1 MPEMGG
7 CEAVRLFRA
16 FEEKELAE
24 GKRSRRQLIIGMSAN
39 SVLNVSHEA
48 LGGWV
53 GSQEYSF
60 CRVFSVVDLQLHFFG
75 VFVVAISLRQR
86 HGLVLPKTISH

>member
-24 GKRSRRQLIIGMSAN
+24 GRRSRRQLIIGMSAN
-39 SVLNVSHEA
+39 SDTTVTQEA
-48 LGGWV
+48 LG
-53 GSQEYSF
+53 
-60 CRVFSVVDLQLHFFG
+60 RLM
-75 VFVVAISLRQR
+75 
-86 HGLVLPKTISH
+86 

>member
-24 GKRSRRQLIIGMSAN
+24 GRRSRRQLIIGMSAN
-39 SVLNVSHEA
+39 SDANVTQEA
-48 LGGWV
+48 LGK
-53 GSQEYSF
+53 
-60 CRVFSVVDLQLHFFG
+60 L
-75 VFVVAISLRQR
+75 A
-86 HGLVLPKTISH
+86 LVSRLVHLFLYHCF